1 MSEVKAFTPYW
12 RDGGRLG
19 ASNAATPDTPEALA
33 AHFGA
38 GEFKSDSGHT
48 EWVDART
55 YQTGFTITFT
65 PNTVV
70 RYESGGLPYDVDF
83 NSMRE
88 GRSTTTPTYASV
100 TSRSYHPGGVNTM
113 MMDGSVRFVAK
124 SISLPVW
131 WALGSRAGGEPASPD
146 RTAPP
151 GRGHAASRT
160 TARSS
165 AIAPSKPLICSSEW
179 FAFNWT
185 RSTPA

>member
-1 MSEVKAFTPYW
+1 MNAGLWRLFQPPQGVGTGAFVVNRNTRHNELMDGLSATLGMSEVKAFTPYW
-12 RDGGRLG
+12 RDGGRPG
-19 ASNAATPDTPEALA
+19 AANAATPDTPEALA

-38 GEFKSDSGHT
+38 SEFKSDSGHT

-55 YQTGFTITFT
+55 HQTGFTTTFT

-88 GRSTTTPTYASV
+88 GRSTTTPTYASA

-113 MMDGSVRFVAK
+113 MMDGSVRSVAN

-131 WALGSRAGGEPASPD
+131 RALGSRAGGEPASPD
-146 RTAPP
+146 
-151 GRGHAASRT
+151 
-160 TARSS
+160 
-165 AIAPSKPLICSSEW
+165 
-179 FAFNWT
+179 
-185 RSTPA
+185 